1 MEISLKKLNEIDT
14 LNKRLQLIETNQKA
28 ILKQQ
33 KKLSEKVET
42 LESRVEVIMKSSSPN
57 FEFKDIKVHVSA
69 MKNAATGGK
78 ISFLSLLEKHA
89 PLVKKDC
96 W

>member
-1 MEISLKKLNEIDT
+1 VVVFEFYSKREKEKKR
-14 LNKRLQLIETNQKA
+14 KRDPKFYCV
-28 ILKQQ
+28 K
-33 KKLSEKVET
+33 
-42 LESRVEVIMKSSSPN
+42 MKSSSPN

-69 MKNAATGGK
+69 MKNATTGGK